1 MEDKICTFF
10 GHRDI
15 ELTENLKKS
24 IYNEILKAIEFGC
37 TIFYFG
43 GYSKYDFLCLDIV
56 NEIKDTFNYKI
67 TTVYCVSQERFLRKK
82 TPYFDRNDYDS
93 VIYLTP
99 SFDGWYKS
107 IYFRNLAMIDASSYI
122 IFLVEERE
130 NSGAY
135 KAYQYA
141 VKQKDKKIVNLL

>member
-15 ELTENLKKS
+15 ELTENLKNS
-24 IYNEILKAIEFGC
+24 IYNEVLKAIEFGC

-56 NEIKDTFNYKI
+56 NEIKNKFNYKI

-82 TPYFDRNDYDS
+82 TPYFDRNYYDS
-93 VIYLTP
+93 VTYLIS
-99 SFDGWYKS
+99 SFEGWYKS

-135 KAYQYA
+135 KAYKYA
-141 VKQKDKKIVNLL
+141 TKQKDKTIVNLL